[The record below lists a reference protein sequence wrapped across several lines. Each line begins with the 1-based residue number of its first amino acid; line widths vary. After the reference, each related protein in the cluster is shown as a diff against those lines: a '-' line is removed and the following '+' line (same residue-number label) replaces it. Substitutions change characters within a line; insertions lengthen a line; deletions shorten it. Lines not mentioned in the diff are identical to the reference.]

1 MINITYNS
9 EGIRIDI
16 GELSKYNSNSPFKVK
31 ILKHVSGEEQ
41 WSTELKDFWYAT
53 FPNTEM
59 FDVEISDSKGKI
71 IYTKRWDVMEHG
83 NHFYKSLWLYN
94 KKLISD
100 GKLPKGLVIGTHDG
114 EFGEWVPIVLKRE
127 CEVVLVEG
135 SDPQFE
141 KLSQNYKNN
150 HRVKCFKNIVT
161 PDGNDVIFYEG
172 GLGYTN
178 SVVENVIRNWETEE
192 ITSSVKPSISLN
204 DLILTKLNGELDWLH
219 LDVEGLDS
227 KLIMSIDETKIKLPN
242 FIIFEDFNLNESEK
256 NIIYDYLKVRGFV
269 LKSDGG
275 ICEAV
280 RTSLI

>member
-41 WSTELKDFWYAT
+41 WSTELNDYWFAT

-135 SDPQFE
+135 SDVQFE

-150 HRVKCFKNIVT
+150 HRVKCVKKIIT

-192 ITSSVKPSISLN
+192 ITSVVKPSISLN

-256 NIIYDYLKVRGFV
+256 NIIYDYLKVRGYI

-275 ICEAV
+275 ICEAI
-280 RTSLI
+280 RT